1 MSLILE
7 ALKKSEAERQR
18 AAGPTLL
25 EVRVGQPH
33 RRYPLWALGVGL
45 LLLLNMVL
53 LLVFMWRRPT
63 APAQDLAAAP
73 PTSAG
78 SAAVAPPVAAT
89 PQVPFAP
96 AATPS
101 PATAPQPPGNAATG
115 VAPFAAGTAE
125 RPMTP
130 APAAGAAAIAPTLAA
145 GNREEPQNPADEL
158 PAVPSGAPVAPAT
171 GSIKVRRD
179 DVLNY
184 ASLPSFSELSNNM
197 PPLRLDL
204 HVYAERPG
212 DRYALINMQRVH
224 EGDTLSEG
232 MRVLAITRDGVALD
246 YRGQQFM
253 LHPQQ

>member
-53 LLVFMWRRPT
+53 LLVFVWRRPT

-73 PTSAG
+73 PVSAG
-78 SAAVAPPVAAT
+78 SAAVAPPATAT
-89 PQVPFAP
+89 PAAPFAP

-101 PATAPQPPGNAATG
+101 PVTASQPPGNAATG
-115 VAPFAAGTAE
+115 VAPLAAGTAE
-125 RPMTP
+125 RAMTP
-130 APAAGAAAIAPTLAA
+130 APAAGTAPILAA
-145 GNREEPQNPADEL
+145 GNREEPQNPADEV
-158 PAVPSGAPVAPAT
+158 PAVPSGASGAPTT
-171 GSIKVRRD
+171 GSVKVRRD

-204 HVYAERPG
+204 HVYAERPS